1 MHKQSAILKKE
12 VSKIGANNWKQTV
25 LPFFLMFVA
34 MLLDGF
40 VASYFTSVLNTGLG
54 MIIPRSII
62 LVIIILTFHYEQNFM
77 LGSAAI
83 VGFIMDAY
91 YLGFLGVY
99 MAAFLLVVLITTSLK
114 RIMHPNVLTYTLVSI
129 LGITAAESVVYA
141 IMRILGIT
149 TISMQGFLV
158 SRLSATLLF
167 NGLVMVIFS
176 YFIHRLVVSL
186 LNE

>member
-1 MHKQSAILKKE
+1 
-12 VSKIGANNWKQTV
+12 
-25 LPFFLMFVA
+25 MFVA

-40 VASYFTSVLNTGLG
+40 LASYFTGALNTGLG
-54 MIIPRSII
+54 FIIPRSIL

-77 LGSAAI
+77 LGSVAI
-83 VGFIMDAY
+83 IGFIMDAY

-99 MAAFLLVVLITTSLK
+99 MAAFLLVVLITSGLK
-114 RIMHPNVLTYTLVSI
+114 KIMHTNILSYTLASI
-129 LGITAAESVVYA
+129 LGITAAESVIYL

-149 TISMQGFLV
+149 TISVQTFLV

-167 NGLVMVIFS
+167 NGIAMVIFS
-176 YFIHRLVVSL
+176 YFIHRLVISL